1 MSTRF
6 VPEKKT
12 GVHDYKL
19 TTLGKLRP
27 GAIFMIRNG
36 TMAVKTAY
44 RDLATEQCECILLI
58 SGEYANFEQGDSML
72 VDEVEIVY

>member
-12 GVHDYKL
+12 GIHDYKF

-36 TMAVKTAY
+36 MMAVKTAY
-44 RDLATEQCECILLI
+44 HDQTTKQCECILLV
-58 SGEYANFEQGDSML
+58 SGKYAYFEQGNS
-72 VDEVEIVY
+72 VVVNEIEIVY